1 MFIDKIEPYHRSQ
14 GGIQNVTYTF
24 WEDAQDPAKKKK
36 KKKKSFVWTKF
47 YNAWLKQELSLNPE
61 DFLHCT

>member
-36 KKKKSFVWTKF
+36 KKKKKLCMDQV
-47 YNAWLKQELSLNPE
+47 L
-61 DFLHCT
+61 